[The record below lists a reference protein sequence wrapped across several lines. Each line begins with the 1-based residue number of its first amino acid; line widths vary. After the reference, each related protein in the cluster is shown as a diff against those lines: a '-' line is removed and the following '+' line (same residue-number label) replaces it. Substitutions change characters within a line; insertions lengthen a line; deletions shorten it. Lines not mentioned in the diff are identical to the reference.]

1 MSTEETAAAAAE
13 DPAIV
18 ELTTQIATLGTSIA
32 DAKKAKQPKKVRVC
46 IVYHMKFRWFGYF
59 VWP

>member
-18 ELTTQIATLGTSIA
+18 ELTTQIAALGTSIA
-32 DAKKAKQPKKVRVC
+32 DAKKAKQPKKVPSLYC
-46 IVYHMKFRWFGYF
+46 LSCDIVFHE
-59 VWP
+59 V